1 MTKYTGELCE
11 VRMATTEADLA
22 NAPAITNI
30 QSIEWDIEQN
40 IDAQPK
46 GLGQGRLKDVHE
58 GLIDL
63 TGNITRWYDKE
74 PVVPSPGTTTFA
86 SMVGAYQSSALT
98 PLYIQVQDND
108 TGEVHT
114 LKKVR
119 GKYNIS
125 KPIDGYQ
132 EETYD
137 FSFEELA
144 VAQ

>member
-1 MTKYTGELCE
+1 MTKYTGEQCE
-11 VRMATTEADLA
+11 VRMATTEGGLTT
-22 NAPAITNI
+22 APAITNI

-63 TGNITRWYDKE
+63 TGNISRWYDKV

-86 SMVGAYQSSALT
+86 SMVGAYISSALT

-108 TGEVHT
+108 TGEIHL
-114 LKKVR
+114 LKLVR
-119 GKYNIS
+119 GKYHIT

-137 FSFEELA
+137 FSFEEL
-144 VAQ
+144 VVTQ